1 MNELI
6 SVVGR
11 IIGAEQVQAV
21 NARDLYTFLGI
32 GRDFSTWVKVQIE
45 RARLQQG
52 RDFEVFT
59 QKGEN
64 LSGGRP
70 ATEYCLTL
78 DAGKHIAMMSG
89 TDKGFEVREYFMQC
103 ERRAQLLARSVA
115 IPQTL
120 PEALRLAA
128 DEAEK
133 RAAVE
138 AQLAIAAP
146 KVAALDR
153 IAGADG
159 MLNLTGAAKAL
170 QQQPVKFCESLR
182 QLGWIYRRA
191 GGKSNVAYQDKIQ
204 AGYLTHKTTTVTRND
219 GTEKIC
225 EQVLVTPKGLTK
237 LAVLIGA
244 EVSA

>member
-6 SVVGR
+6 YVVGR
-11 IIGAEQVQAV
+11 AIGAEQVQTV
-21 NARDLYTFLGI
+21 NARDLHAFLAVG
-32 GRDFSTWVKVQIE
+32 KVFAAWIQE
-45 RARLQQG
+45 RISQYG
-52 RDFEVFT
+52 FVGGVDFEVFSESGNNPT
-59 QKGEN
+59 
-64 LSGGRP
+64 GGRP
-70 ATEYCLTL
+70 AREYVITL
-78 DAGKHIAMMSG
+78 DMAKELAMVERNEKGKQA
-89 TDKGFEVREYFMQC
+89 RQYFIQC
-103 ERRAQLLARSVA
+103 ERRAKQAARPL

-133 RAAVE
+133 RAAAE

-153 IAGADG
+153 IATADG
-159 MLNLTGAAKAL
+159 LLNLTGAAKAL
-170 QQQPVKFCESLR
+170 QQQPLKFCESLR

-204 AGYLTHKTTTVTRND
+204 AGYLTHKTTTIKRDD

-237 LAVLIGA
+237 LAVLMAGQA
-244 EVSA
+244 AA

>member
-1 MNELI
+1 MSEIAILERGPAVATLTMSSREIAELVESRHD
-6 SVVGR
+6 SVKR
-11 IIGAEQVQAV
+11 
-21 NARDLYTFLGI
+21 T
-32 GRDFSTWVKVQIE
+32 IE
-45 RARLQQG
+45 RLA
-52 RDFEVFT
+52 E
-59 QKGEN
+59 KGVIGVPPTVEYKDG
-64 LSGGRP
+64 LGRP
-70 ATEYCLTL
+70 ATEYQV
-78 DAGKHIAMMSG
+78 GKRDSYII
-89 TDKGFEVREYFMQC
+89 V
-103 ERRAQLLARSVA
+103 AQLLPEFTARLVDRWQELESAAAAAAPA
-115 IPQTL
+115 IP
-120 PEALRLAA
+120 PNYAAALRLAA
-128 DEAEK
+128 DMAEQK
-133 RAAVE
+133 ERAE

-153 IAGADG
+153 IATADG
-159 MLNLTGAAKAL
+159 LLNLTGAAKAL

-244 EVSA
+244 GMSV

>member
-1 MNELI
+1 MNDII

-11 IIGAEQVQAV
+11 VIGAEQVQSV
-21 NARDLYTFLGI
+21 SARELHAFLEVGK
-32 GRDFSTWVKVQIE
+32 DFSTWMKDRIE
-45 RARLQQG
+45 QYGFIEGQDYSPFLGNRSDGLPGKGRAEYAISLDMAKELAMVERN
-52 RDFEVFT
+52 E
-59 QKGEN
+59 KGKQA
-64 LSGGRP
+64 RQ
-70 ATEYCLTL
+70 
-78 DAGKHIAMMSG
+78 
-89 TDKGFEVREYFMQC
+89 YFIQC
-103 ERRAQLLARSVA
+103 ERRAKQMARPA

-133 RAAVE
+133 RAAAE

-170 QQQPVKFCESLR
+170 QQQPMKFCESLR

-204 AGYLTHKTTTVTRND
+204 AGYLTHKTTTVLRND

-244 EVSA
+244 GVPA

>member
-11 IIGAEQVQAV
+11 AIGAEQVQTV
-21 NARDLYTFLGI
+21 NARDLHAFLEVG
-32 GRDFSTWVKVQIE
+32 KVFAAWIQE
-45 RARLQQG
+45 RISQYGFVAG
-52 RDFEVFT
+52 VDFEVFSDSGNNPT
-59 QKGEN
+59 
-64 LSGGRP
+64 GGRP
-70 ATEYCLTL
+70 AREYVITL
-78 DAGKHIAMMSG
+78 DMAKELAMVERNEKGKQA
-89 TDKGFEVREYFMQC
+89 RQYFIQC
-103 ERRAQLLARSVA
+103 ERRAKQMARPA

-133 RAAVE
+133 RAAAE

-170 QQQPVKFCESLR
+170 QQQPIKFCESLR

-204 AGYLTHKTTTVTRND
+204 AGYLTHKTTTVLRGD

-237 LAVLIGA
+237 LAVLMGGQA
-244 EVSA
+244 G

>member
-1 MNELI
+1 M
-6 SVVGR
+6 
-11 IIGAEQVQAV
+11 IGADQVQTV
-21 NARDLYTFLGI
+21 NARDLHAFLEI
-32 GRDFSTWVKVQIE
+32 GKDFSTWMKAQIE

-89 TDKGFEVREYFMQC
+89 TDKGFEVREYFIQC
-103 ERRAQLLARSVA
+103 ERRAKQTARPA

-133 RAAVE
+133 RAAAE

-204 AGYLTHKTTTVTRND
+204 AGYLTHKTTTVLRND

-244 EVSA
+244 GVPA

>member
-1 MNELI
+1 MNDII

-11 IIGAEQVQAV
+11 VIGAEQVQAV
-21 NARDLYTFLGI
+21 NARELHAFLEI
-32 GRDFSTWVKVQIE
+32 AKDFSTWMKVQID

-59 QKGEN
+59 QKGGN

-78 DAGKHIAMMSG
+78 DAGKHVAMMSG
-89 TDKGFEVREYFMQC
+89 TDKGFEVREYFIQC
-103 ERRAQLLARSVA
+103 ERRAKLLAKPVA

-133 RAAVE
+133 RAAAE

-204 AGYLTHKTTTVTRND
+204 AGYLTHKTATVLRND

-244 EVSA
+244 GVTA